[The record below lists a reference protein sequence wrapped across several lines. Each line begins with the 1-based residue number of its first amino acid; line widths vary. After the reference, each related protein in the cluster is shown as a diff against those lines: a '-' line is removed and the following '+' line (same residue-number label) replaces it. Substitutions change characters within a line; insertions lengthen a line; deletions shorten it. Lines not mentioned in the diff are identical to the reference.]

1 MRTTR
6 WAAVASTV
14 KTMPPLPADTAQ
26 QSSDSAQD
34 WRDSAE
40 VGVEE
45 SRAAWAEAARP
56 ILVEVAHHYHAV
68 ITYKDLAEEVQ
79 RVTGVRGSQQMHYWI
94 GDVLGR
100 VSRDAFG
107 RGEPLLS
114 ALCVKA
120 DGTVGER
127 YAVAVSETTADLTG
141 DGDDHAAVQR
151 LACYRYF
158 GASDLPADGGS
169 PALTPQLAARRAR
182 AKKVRLAEAPIDV
195 CPTCHQQLPA
205 TKVCDNCW

>member
-1 MRTTR
+1 MTSTPTSTTEL
-6 WAAVASTV
+6 V
-14 KTMPPLPADTAQ
+14 Q
-26 QSSDSAQD
+26 DSPEV
-34 WRDSAE
+34 WRDASE

-56 ILVEVAHHYHAV
+56 ILIEVAQHYHAV
-68 ITYKDLAEEVQ
+68 ITYKDLAEEAQ

-100 VSRDAFG
+100 VSREAFS

-114 ALCVKA
+114 SLCVKA

-127 YAVAVSETTADLTG
+127 YAVAVAETTDDLTA

-158 GASDLPADGGS
+158 QAPDLPADGGS
-169 PALTPQLAARRAR
+169 PALTPQLTARRAR

-195 CPTCHQQLPA
+195 CPKCNQQLPA
-205 TKVCDNCW
+205 TKVCDNYCD

>member
-1 MRTTR
+1 MAPTS
-6 WAAVASTV
+6 ASTTEHV
-14 KTMPPLPADTAQ
+14 Q
-26 QSSDSAQD
+26 DSPEVP
-34 WRDSAE
+34 RDVAE
-40 VGVEE
+40 IRVEE

-56 ILVEVAHHYHAV
+56 ILIEVAQHYHAV
-68 ITYKDLAEEVQ
+68 MTYKDLATEAQ
-79 RVTGVRGSQQMHYWI
+79 RVTGIQGTQQMHYWV

-100 VSRDAFG
+100 VSRDAFS

-127 YAVAVSETTADLTG
+127 YAVAVAETTRDLTE
-141 DGDDHAAVQR
+141 DADDHAAIQR

-158 GASDLPADGGS
+158 QAPDLPADGGS
-169 PALTPQLAARRAR
+169 PALTPQLTARRAR

-195 CPTCHQQLPA
+195 CPTCNTQLPA
-205 TKVCDNCW
+205 TKVCDNYCT

>member
-1 MRTTR
+1 MPSTQTPTTEHVEDSPEVPR
-6 WAAVASTV
+6 E
-14 KTMPPLPADTAQ
+14 
-26 QSSDSAQD
+26 SS
-34 WRDSAE
+34 E

-56 ILVEVAHHYHAV
+56 ILIEVAQHYHAV
-68 ITYKDLAEEVQ
+68 ITYKDLAEEAQ
-79 RVTGVRGSQQMHYWI
+79 RVTGLRGTQQMHYWI

-114 ALCVKA
+114 SLCVKA

-127 YAVAVSETTADLTG
+127 YAAAVAETTGDLVADA
-141 DGDDHAAVQR
+141 DDHAAVQR
-151 LACYRYF
+151 LACSRYF
-158 GASDLPADGGS
+158 QASDLPADGGS
-169 PALTPQLAARRAR
+169 PALTPQLTARRAR